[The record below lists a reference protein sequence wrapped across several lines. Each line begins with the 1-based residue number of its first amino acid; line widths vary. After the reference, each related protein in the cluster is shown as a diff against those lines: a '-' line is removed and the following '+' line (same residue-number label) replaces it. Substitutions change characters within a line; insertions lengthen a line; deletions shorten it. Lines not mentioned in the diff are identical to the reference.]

1 MEQILSSAACFSAA
15 DILLPSFPELE
26 SWAVIACDQFTSQPE
41 YWRQVEA
48 LTAGRYSA
56 SHLILP
62 ESELGQQNAARISC
76 IHETMLRYLQS
87 DVFRAYPDAYLY
99 TERSLRNG
107 GIRRGIIGKVDLEA
121 YDYTG
126 FVNSC
131 IRATEKTVAERIPP
145 RMAIRRGAALELP
158 HVLLLCDDDRRMLVE
173 PFQQKRN
180 QLQKL
185 YDFDLMLG
193 GGHIEGWLISG
204 SEKAKLDEKL
214 VEYACCQREKY
225 PGMNLQYVVGDGNHS
240 LATAKACYE
249 ELKAQNAD
257 NIPADHPARYA
268 LCELNNIHDPSL
280 VCQPIHRVVKQC
292 DSRALLEDL
301 QSAFPGNEGAVIPWY
316 GCGMSGTV
324 RIPADRSR
332 LPLAVLQK
340 FLDDW
345 LMDHAGAIDY
355 IHGAE
360 ALQNLCSGTDSV
372 GFLLPAVD
380 KDLLFP
386 TVLSDGVL
394 PRKTFSMGE
403 AFDKRYY
410 LEARR
415 IE

>member
-1 MEQILSSAACFSAA
+1 MEQIQSSASCFSAA

-48 LTAGRYSA
+48 TTAGRYSA

-62 ESELGQQNAARISC
+62 ESELGPQAAARIRS
-76 IHETMLRYLQS
+76 IHDTMLLYLHEN
-87 DVFRAYPDAYLY
+87 VFKTYPDAYIY
-99 TERSLRNG
+99 TERALRNG
-107 GIRRGIIGKVDLEA
+107 GIRCGIVGKVDLEA

-126 FVNSC
+126 VVNSC

-158 HVLLLCDDDRRMLVE
+158 HILLLCDDDRRMLVE
-173 PFQQKRN
+173 PFRQKRN

-204 SEKAKLDEKL
+204 REKEELDEKL
-214 VEYACCQREKY
+214 VEYAGLQCEKY
-225 PGMNLQYVVGDGNHS
+225 PGMMLQYVVGDGNHS

-249 ELKAQNAD
+249 ELKAKNPG
-257 NIPADHPARYA
+257 NLPADHPARYA
-268 LCELNNIHDPSL
+268 LCELNNIRDPSL
-280 VCQPIHRVVKQC
+280 VCRPIHRVVKHC
-292 DSRALLEDL
+292 DSMNLLEDL
-301 QSAFPGNEGAVIPWY
+301 QSAFPGTEGTVIPWY
-316 GCGMSGTV
+316 GCGSSGTV
-324 RIPADRSR
+324 RVPTDRNR
-332 LPLAVLQK
+332 LPLAFLQN
-340 FLDDW
+340 FLDNW
-345 LMDHAGAIDY
+345 LSDHDGTIDY
-355 IHGAE
+355 IHGE
-360 ALQNLCSGTDSV
+360 DALQKLCSETDSV
-372 GFLLPAVD
+372 GFVLPAVD
-380 KDLLFP
+380 KGLLFP
-386 TVLSDGVL
+386 TVLTDGVL